1 MEIFKEIK
9 NKNNNYSKKIIR
21 NKYTQDIS
29 KKINIEPKKYDEKNN
44 FKNIYELILSFK
56 DNQYQILENSEK
68 DKYTSDK
75 KILLCSKVDDEYD
88 SYNFNKRVLSKSL
101 ICANLQKHKDNLL
114 SLILFYNDYFKINL
128 ILCHDDKYYKSG
140 IKDFNNIYIEYT
152 KNGWIIKDINFS
164 YDIIYLNILE
174 LKYGIELDL
183 KTNFIYNSYL
193 KAISNYKS
201 EELINIA
208 KELNIDLM
216 KNGKKKVKKELYD
229 EINLIKL

>member
-1 MEIFKEIK
+1 MEIFKELK
-9 NKNNNYSKKIIR
+9 NKNNNYSEKIIR

-29 KKINIEPKKYDEKNN
+29 KKINIEPKKYDEKTH

-140 IKDFNNIYIEYT
+140 IKNFDNIYIEYT

-164 YDIIYLNILE
+164 YDIKHLNILE

>member
-1 MEIFKEIK
+1 MEIFKELK
-9 NKNNNYSKKIIR
+9 NKNTNYSEKINR

-29 KKINIEPKKYDEKNN
+29 KKVDLELKKYDEKLY
-44 FKNIYELILSFK
+44 FKSIYELILSIK

-68 DKYTSDK
+68 EKYTSDK
-75 KILLCSKVDDEYD
+75 KIVLCSKVDDEYNT
-88 SYNFNKRVLSKSL
+88 YNYNKRVLSKSL
-101 ICANLQKHKDNLL
+101 ICANLQKNKDNLL

-128 ILCHDDKYYKSG
+128 ILCHDNKYYKSG
-140 IKDFNNIYIEYT
+140 IKDYNNIYIEHT

-164 YDIIYLNILE
+164 YDIEHLNILE

-201 EELINIA
+201 DELIDIA

-229 EINLIKL
+229 EINLQKL